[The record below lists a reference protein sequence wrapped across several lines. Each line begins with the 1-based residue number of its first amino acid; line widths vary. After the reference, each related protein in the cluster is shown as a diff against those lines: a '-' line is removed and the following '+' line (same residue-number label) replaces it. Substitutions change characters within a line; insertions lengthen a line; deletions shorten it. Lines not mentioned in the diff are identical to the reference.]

1 MSSKKDFIIGID
13 ASNIRHGGG
22 VTHLSQFLDHAELDN
37 IEVFIWSNEKTL
49 QSIKDRAWLTKLSNN
64 LLEGNFFKRTF
75 WQLFQ
80 LRNSLEYHSCNLLFV
95 PGSSFGTKFR
105 PVVTMN
111 QNLLPFE
118 LKEIMRYGLSINSLK
133 FLFLRIIQ
141 GNSFINSDAIIYLSE
156 YSKKVVEKNAHTG
169 NIQSTIIPHGVE
181 ERFAMYPREQKDIKE
196 YSKDNP
202 FRIIY
207 ISSID
212 YYKHQWNVVE
222 AVARLKKDGLNIAL
236 DLYGVG
242 NKDPLIKL
250 KKSMKKNDPRKEYIR
265 YKEEIDFKEIES
277 VYFSADLSIFASSCE
292 SFGQIVLESMAA
304 GLPIACSNMSTMKE
318 IVKDGAL
325 FFNPLE
331 VDEIE
336 DSLIKLINSPE
347 LRLDIALK
355 AYNYSQDYSWKIASD
370 RTFKFLENIIRDQ
383 E

>member
-1 MSSKKDFIIGID
+1 MTKKINKIGID

-22 VTHLSQFLDHAELDN
+22 VTHLSQFLDHAELTKT
-37 IEVFIWSNEKTL
+37 EVVIWSNKKTL
-49 QSIKDRAWLTKLSNN
+49 NLIEDKVWLTKLSDN

-75 WQLFQ
+75 WQLFK
-80 LRNSLEYHSCNLLFV
+80 LRNSLESNSCDLLFV
-95 PGSSFGTKFR
+95 PGSSFATKFR

-118 LKEIMRYGLSINSLK
+118 LKEIMRYGLSMNSLK
-133 FLFLRIIQ
+133 FLFLRVIQ
-141 GNSFINSDAIIYLSE
+141 KKSFINSDAIIYLSE
-156 YSKKVVEKNAHTG
+156 YSKKVVEKIAHIENPAT
-169 NIQSTIIPHGVE
+169 TIIPHGVE
-181 ERFAMYPREQKDIKE
+181 ERFTKYPREQKDIKE
-196 YSKDNP
+196 YSKENP
-202 FRIIY
+202 FKIIY

-222 AVARLKKDGLNIAL
+222 AVARLKSYGLNISL

-250 KKSMKKNDPRKEYIR
+250 KKSMSKNDPRKEYIK
-265 YKEEIDFKEIES
+265 YKEEIDFKEIET

-318 IVKDGAL
+318 ITKEGAVY
-325 FFNPLE
+325 FNPLE

-336 DSLIKLINSPE
+336 NSLIKLINSPS
-347 LRLDIALK
+347 LRSDIALK
-355 AYNYSQDYSWKIASD
+355 AFNYSQDYSWSTTSD
-370 RTFKFLENIIRDQ
+370 KTFQFLDKIIRDHK
-383 E
+383 

>member
-1 MSSKKDFIIGID
+1 MTIKKNKIGID

-22 VTHLSQFLDHAELDN
+22 VTHLSQFLDHAELN
-37 IEVFIWSNEKTL
+37 NTEVVIWSNKKTL
-49 QSIKDRAWLTKLSNN
+49 KSIKDRVWLTKLSNK

-75 WQLFQ
+75 WQLFK
-80 LRNSLEYHSCNLLFV
+80 LRNSLEYHSCSLLFV

-118 LKEIMRYGLSINSLK
+118 LKEIMRYGLSIHSLK
-133 FLFLRIIQ
+133 FLFLRVIQ
-141 GNSFINSDAIIYLSE
+141 KNSFINSDAIIYLSE
-156 YSKKVVEKNAHTG
+156 YSKKVVEKVSYIENPVT
-169 NIQSTIIPHGVE
+169 TIIPHGVE
-181 ERFAMYPREQKDIKE
+181 ERFTKYPREQKDIKE
-196 YSKDNP
+196 YSKENP
-202 FRIIY
+202 FKIIY

-222 AVARLKKDGLNIAL
+222 AVARLKADGLNVSL

-250 KKSMKKNDPRKEYIR
+250 KKSMGKYDPRKEYIR
-265 YKEEIDFKEIES
+265 YKEEIEFKEIES

-318 IVKDGAL
+318 IAKDGAVY
-325 FFNPLE
+325 FNPLE

-336 DSLIKLINSPE
+336 EALIKLIHSQA
-347 LRLDIALK
+347 LRLDTALK
-355 AYNYSQDYSWKIASD
+355 AFNYSQEYSWKTTSD
-370 RTFKFLENIIRDQ
+370 KTFKFLENIIREQ